1 MFIDTH
7 AHLNDPRYDA
17 DREAVIQ
24 RAAEQGVTQILCI
37 GIDVA
42 TSRQALELAEA
53 YEGVYATVGLH
64 PHDAKTADA
73 DTFAAL
79 RRLADHPKVVAI
91 GEIGL
96 DAYRDLSPRETQ
108 EEIFRSLIQLAHEK
122 ELPLVIHN
130 RDAHGNV
137 LRILDEEEGWARG
150 GVMHCFSGTPGQA
163 QIYLDQGFYLGLDGP
178 VTFPNARELQ
188 ELAAQL
194 PLEQILV
201 ETDCPY
207 LTPHPHRGQRNEP
220 GYVRLVA
227 EKIAELQG
235 RSLEEVARVT
245 TANAER
251 LFKIAQGTGPE
262 ARRSDPRL
270 KPAG

>member
-7 AHLNDPRYDA
+7 AHLQDSCYDA
-17 DREAVIQ
+17 DREAVIR
-24 RAAEQGVTQILCI
+24 RAAEQGVRRILCI

-42 TSRQALELAEA
+42 TSRQAVELAGA

-79 RRLADHPKVVAI
+79 RRLAEHPKVVAI

-96 DAYRDLSPRETQ
+96 DAYRDLSPRPMQ
-108 EEIFRSLIQLAHEK
+108 EEVFRSLIQLAHEAN
-122 ELPLVIHN
+122 LPLVIHN

-137 LRILDEEEGWARG
+137 LRILDEEDGWACG
-150 GVMHCFSGTPGQA
+150 GVMHCFSGTRGQA
-163 QIYLDQGFYLGLDGP
+163 QIYLDRGFYLGLDGP

-188 ELAAQL
+188 ALAAQL
-194 PLEQILV
+194 PLDRLLV

-207 LTPHPHRGQRNEP
+207 LTPHPHRGKRNEP
-220 GYVRLVA
+220 GYVHLVA

-235 RSLEEVARVT
+235 KPLEEVARVT
-245 TANAER
+245 TANAEQ
-251 LFKIAQGTGPE
+251 LFRIAQGTGHG
-262 ARRSDPRL
+262 A
-270 KPAG
+270 